1 MKKKGNILIID
12 DNEAML
18 VSLRMLLKNLCEDVQ
33 TSTNPNAI
41 PTLMRRKKPDVVL
54 LDMNFGRGI
63 NNGNEG
69 MFWLKE
75 IKRTEPDVAV
85 VLFTAY
91 ADIDLAVRGIKEG
104 AADFIVKPFENEVLI
119 EKIKKA
125 MPASTSS
132 SPLPSDEVTEA
143 GGTALH
149 DMVRKVAPTDANIL
163 ITGEN
168 GTGKEVLAREIHR
181 LSRRSGKQMVT
192 VDMGA
197 ITETLFESEL
207 FGYMRGAFTDA
218 KSDKP
223 GKMEL
228 AEGSTLFLDEI
239 GNLSYPLQAKLLT
252 ALQRRTITRIGGTKE
267 IPINIRLISATNRNL
282 QEMVREGTFRED
294 LLYRMN
300 TICLHLPPLRERKE
314 EIIPLAEQFIKR
326 YSDFYNKTP
335 IKLDDKV
342 RQQLLDYPWPGNIRE
357 LEHTIERA
365 VILEESP
372 APPQSTAPLPPG
384 VGYCDAVGFTPH
396 RGAGGLTHEYAPH
409 RRQFLARKASHNS
422 RLAEESFNSGVARRY
437 GTRMRGS
444 RPAATLARTALDGG
458 YATALSYE
466 RTGMEEQ
473 FVGIGD
479 ILHI

>member
-18 VSLRMLLKNLCEDVQ
+18 VSLRMLLKNVFEDVQ

-41 PTLMRRKKPDVVL
+41 PTLMRRKRPEVVL

-69 MFWLKE
+69 LFWLKE
-75 IKRTEPDVAV
+75 IKHTEPDVAV

-104 AADFIVKPFENEVLI
+104 ASDFIVKPFENEVLI
-119 EKIKKA
+119 EKLRA
-125 MPASTSS
+125 L
-132 SPLPSDEVTEA
+132 LPSA
-143 GGTALH
+143 GRLSHHDNDTQPLIPPGGGDALQEL
-149 DMVRKVAPTDANIL
+149 VRKVAPTDANIL

-181 LSRRSGKQMVT
+181 LSKRNAKQMVT

-207 FGYMRGAFTDA
+207 FGYVRGAFTDA

-252 ALQRRTITRIGGTKE
+252 ALQRRTITRLGGTKE

-282 QEMVREGTFRED
+282 QDMVREGTFRED

-300 TICLHLPPLRERKE
+300 TICLHLPPLRERKD
-314 EIIPLAEQFIKR
+314 EIIPLAQQFIKKF
-326 YSDFYNKTP
+326 SDFYNKTP
-335 IKLDDKV
+335 IEIDEKT
-342 RQQLLDYPWPGNIRE
+342 RQQLLDYNWPGNIRE
-357 LEHTIERA
+357 LEHTMERA
-365 VILEESP
+365 VIIGEIGIPHFSLPSSHS
-372 APPQSTAPLPPG
+372 STPSAS
-384 VGYCDAVGFTPH
+384 
-396 RGAGGLTHEYAPH
+396 
-409 RRQFLARKASHNS
+409 LASMERD
-422 RLAEESFNSGVARRY
+422 LI
-437 GTRMRGS
+437 
-444 RPAATLARTALDGG
+444 ARTIHECEGN
-458 YATALSYE
+458 LSQVAQRLEITRQTLYNKIKKY
-466 RTGMEEQ
+466 G
-473 FVGIGD
+473 
-479 ILHI
+479 L

>member
-1 MKKKGNILIID
+1 MNKKGNILIID

-18 VSLRMLLKNLCEDVQ
+18 VSLRMLLKNVCEDVQ

-41 PTLMRRKKPDVVL
+41 PTLMRRKRPDVVL

-75 IKRTEPDVAV
+75 IKRLEPDVAV

-91 ADIDLAVRGIKEG
+91 ADIDLAVRGMKEG

-119 EKIKKA
+119 EKLS
-125 MPASTSS
+125 PFLTS
-132 SPLPSDEVTEA
+132 PR
-143 GGTALH
+143 GGTENASASDANQALPLGGDGGGLGALM

-181 LSRRSGKQMVT
+181 LSKRHAKQMIT

-207 FGYMRGAFTDA
+207 FGYVRGAFTDA

-252 ALQRRTITRIGGTKE
+252 ALQRRTITRLGGTKE
-267 IPINIRLISATNRNL
+267 IPINIRLISATNCNL

-300 TICLHLPPLRERKE
+300 TICLHLPPLRERKD
-314 EIIPLAEQFIKR
+314 EIIPLAQQFIKK

-335 IKLDDKV
+335 IEIDEKT
-342 RQQLLDYPWPGNIRE
+342 RQQLLDYNWPGNIRE
-357 LEHTIERA
+357 LEHTMERA
-365 VILEESP
+365 VIIGEISIP
-372 APPQSTAPLPPG
+372 HSPLPTSHSS
-384 VGYCDAVGFTPH
+384 TPS
-396 RGAGGLTHEYAPH
+396 AS
-409 RRQFLARKASHNS
+409 LASMERD
-422 RLAEESFNSGVARRY
+422 LI
-437 GTRMRGS
+437 
-444 RPAATLARTALDGG
+444 ARTIRECDGNLTLVAQRLDIARQTLYNKIKKYG
-458 YATALSYE
+458 L
-466 RTGMEEQ
+466 
-473 FVGIGD
+473 
-479 ILHI
+479 

>member
-1 MKKKGNILIID
+1 MKTKGNILIID

-18 VSLRMLLKNLCEDVQ
+18 VSLRMLLKNVFEDVQ

-41 PTLMRRKKPDVVL
+41 PTLMRRKRPEVVL

-69 MFWLKE
+69 LFWLKE
-75 IKRTEPDVAV
+75 IKHTEPDVAV

-119 EKIKKA
+119 EKLRVL
-125 MPASTSS
+125 
-132 SPLPSDEVTEA
+132 LPSDGRLSHHDNDTQPLLPQ
-143 GGTALH
+143 GGGDALQEL
-149 DMVRKVAPTDANIL
+149 VRKVAPTDANIL

-181 LSRRSGKQMVT
+181 LSKRNAKQMVT

-228 AEGSTLFLDEI
+228 GEGSTLFLDEI

-252 ALQRRTITRIGGTKE
+252 ALQRRTITRLGGTKE

-282 QEMVREGTFRED
+282 QDMVREGTFRED

-300 TICLHLPPLRERKE
+300 TICLHLPPLRERKD
-314 EIIPLAEQFIKR
+314 EIIPLAQQFIKKF
-326 YSDFYNKTP
+326 SDFYNKTP
-335 IKLDDKV
+335 IEIDEKT
-342 RQQLLDYPWPGNIRE
+342 RQQLLDYNWPGNIRE
-357 LEHTIERA
+357 LEHTMERA
-365 VILEESP
+365 VIIGEIGIPHSSLPSSHS
-372 APPQSTAPLPPG
+372 STPSAS
-384 VGYCDAVGFTPH
+384 
-396 RGAGGLTHEYAPH
+396 
-409 RRQFLARKASHNS
+409 LASMERD
-422 RLAEESFNSGVARRY
+422 LI
-437 GTRMRGS
+437 
-444 RPAATLARTALDGG
+444 ARTIHECEGN
-458 YATALSYE
+458 LSQVAQRLEITRQTLYNKIKKY
-466 RTGMEEQ
+466 G
-473 FVGIGD
+473 
-479 ILHI
+479 L

>member
-18 VSLRMLLKNLCEDVQ
+18 VSLRMLLKNVCEDVQ

-75 IKRTEPDVAV
+75 IKRMEPDVAV

-119 EKIKKA
+119 EKL
-125 MPASTSS
+125 
-132 SPLPSDEVTEA
+132 SPLLTSPR
-143 GGTALH
+143 GGTENASALDGNQALPH
-149 DMVRKVAPTDANIL
+149 GGDGGGLGLIMDMVQKVAPTDANIL

-218 KSDKP
+218 KTDKP

-335 IKLDDKV
+335 LELDDKT
-342 RQQLLDYPWPGNIRE
+342 RQQLLDYNWPGNIRE
-357 LEHTIERA
+357 LEHTMERA
-365 VILEESP
+365 VILESP
-372 APPQSTAPLPPG
+372 NCLSPLLTSPRGGTENASALDGNQALPPG
-384 VGYCDAVGFTPH
+384 GVG
-396 RGAGGLTHEYAPH
+396 GGLSGLS
-409 RRQFLARKASHNS
+409 LASMERE
-422 RLAEESFNSGVARRY
+422 LI
-437 GTRMRGS
+437 
-444 RPAATLARTALDGG
+444 ARTIHDCEGNLSLVAQRLDIARQTLYNKIKKYG
-458 YATALSYE
+458 L
-466 RTGMEEQ
+466 
-473 FVGIGD
+473 
-479 ILHI
+479 

>member
-18 VSLRMLLKNLCEDVQ
+18 VSLRMLLKNVCEDVQ

-41 PTLMRRKKPDVVL
+41 PTLMRRKRPDVVL

-75 IKRTEPDVAV
+75 IKRLEPDVAV

-91 ADIDLAVRGIKEG
+91 ADIDLAVRGMKEG

-119 EKIKKA
+119 EKLS
-125 MPASTSS
+125 PFLTS
-132 SPLPSDEVTEA
+132 PR
-143 GGTALH
+143 GGTENASASDANQALPLGGDGGGLGALM

-181 LSRRSGKQMVT
+181 LSKRHAKQMVT

-207 FGYMRGAFTDA
+207 FGYVRGAFTDA

-252 ALQRRTITRIGGTKE
+252 ALQRRTITRLGGTKE
-267 IPINIRLISATNRNL
+267 IPINIRLISATNCNL

-300 TICLHLPPLRERKE
+300 TICLHLPPLRERKD
-314 EIIPLAEQFIKR
+314 EIIPLAQQFIKKF
-326 YSDFYNKTP
+326 SDFYNKTP
-335 IKLDDKV
+335 IEIDEKT
-342 RQQLLDYPWPGNIRE
+342 RQQLLDYNWPGNIRE
-357 LEHTIERA
+357 LEHTMERA
-365 VILEESP
+365 VIIGEISIP
-372 APPQSTAPLPPG
+372 HSPLPTSHSS
-384 VGYCDAVGFTPH
+384 TPS
-396 RGAGGLTHEYAPH
+396 AS
-409 RRQFLARKASHNS
+409 LASMERE
-422 RLAEESFNSGVARRY
+422 LI
-437 GTRMRGS
+437 
-444 RPAATLARTALDGG
+444 ARTIRECDGNLTLVAQRLDIARQTLYNKIQKYG
-458 YATALSYE
+458 L
-466 RTGMEEQ
+466 
-473 FVGIGD
+473 
-479 ILHI
+479 

>member
-1 MKKKGNILIID
+1 MKKRGNILVID

-18 VSLRMLLKNLCEDVQ
+18 VSLRMLLKNVFEDVQ

-41 PTLMRRKKPDVVL
+41 PTLMRRKRPEVVL

-69 MFWLKE
+69 LFWLKE
-75 IKRTEPDVAV
+75 IKHTEPDVAV

-119 EKIKKA
+119 EKLRVL
-125 MPASTSS
+125 
-132 SPLPSDEVTEA
+132 LPSDGRLGHHDNDTQPLIPP
-143 GGTALH
+143 GGGDALQEL
-149 DMVRKVAPTDANIL
+149 VRKVAPTDANIL

-181 LSRRSGKQMVT
+181 LSKRHAKQMVT

-207 FGYMRGAFTDA
+207 FGYVRGAFTDA

-252 ALQRRTITRIGGTKE
+252 ALQRRTITRLGGTKE

-282 QEMVREGTFRED
+282 QDMVREGTFRED

-300 TICLHLPPLRERKE
+300 TICLHLPPLRERKD
-314 EIIPLAEQFIKR
+314 EIIPLAQQFIKKF
-326 YSDFYNKTP
+326 SDFYNKTP
-335 IKLDDKV
+335 IAIDDKT
-342 RQQLLDYPWPGNIRE
+342 RQQLLEYPWPGNIRE
-357 LEHTIERA
+357 LEHTMERA
-365 VILEESP
+365 VIIGEIGIPHSSLPSSHS
-372 APPQSTAPLPPG
+372 STPSAS
-384 VGYCDAVGFTPH
+384 
-396 RGAGGLTHEYAPH
+396 
-409 RRQFLARKASHNS
+409 LASMERD
-422 RLAEESFNSGVARRY
+422 FI
-437 GTRMRGS
+437 
-444 RPAATLARTALDGG
+444 ARTIHECEGN
-458 YATALSYE
+458 LSQVAQRLEITRQTLYNKIKKY
-466 RTGMEEQ
+466 G
-473 FVGIGD
+473 
-479 ILHI
+479 L

>member
-18 VSLRMLLKNLCEDVQ
+18 VSLRMLLKNVCEDVQ

-41 PTLMRRKKPDVVL
+41 PTLMRRKRPDVVL

-69 MFWLKE
+69 VFWLKE
-75 IKRTEPDVAV
+75 IKRLEPDVAV

-91 ADIDLAVRGIKEG
+91 ADIDLAVRGMKEG

-119 EKIKKA
+119 EKLS
-125 MPASTSS
+125 PFLTS
-132 SPLPSDEVTEA
+132 PR
-143 GGTALH
+143 GGTENASASDANQALPLGGDGGGLGALM

-181 LSRRSGKQMVT
+181 LSKRHAKQMVT

-207 FGYMRGAFTDA
+207 FGYVRGAFTDA

-252 ALQRRTITRIGGTKE
+252 ALQRRTITRLGGTKE
-267 IPINIRLISATNRNL
+267 IPINIRLISATNCNL

-300 TICLHLPPLRERKE
+300 TICLHLPPLRERKD
-314 EIIPLAEQFIKR
+314 EIIPLAQQFIKKF
-326 YSDFYNKTP
+326 SDFYNKTP
-335 IKLDDKV
+335 IEIDEKT
-342 RQQLLDYPWPGNIRE
+342 RQQLLEYSWPGNIRE
-357 LEHTIERA
+357 LEHTMERA
-365 VILEESP
+365 VIIGEISIPHYSLPTSHS
-372 APPQSTAPLPPG
+372 STPSAS
-384 VGYCDAVGFTPH
+384 
-396 RGAGGLTHEYAPH
+396 
-409 RRQFLARKASHNS
+409 LASMERD
-422 RLAEESFNSGVARRY
+422 LI
-437 GTRMRGS
+437 
-444 RPAATLARTALDGG
+444 ARTIRECDGNLTLVAQRLDIARQTLYNKIKKYG
-458 YATALSYE
+458 L
-466 RTGMEEQ
+466 
-473 FVGIGD
+473 
-479 ILHI
+479 

>member
-1 MKKKGNILIID
+1 MNKKGNILIID

-18 VSLRMLLKNLCEDVQ
+18 VSLRMLLKNVCEDVQ

-41 PTLMRRKKPDVVL
+41 PTLMRRKRPDVVL

-75 IKRTEPDVAV
+75 IKRLEPDVAV

-91 ADIDLAVRGIKEG
+91 ADIDLAVRGMKEG

-119 EKIKKA
+119 EKLS
-125 MPASTSS
+125 PFLTS
-132 SPLPSDEVTEA
+132 PR
-143 GGTALH
+143 GGTENASASDANQALPLGGDGGGLGALM

-181 LSRRSGKQMVT
+181 LSKRHAKQMVT

-207 FGYMRGAFTDA
+207 FGYVRGAFTDA

-252 ALQRRTITRIGGTKE
+252 ALQRRTITRLGGTKE
-267 IPINIRLISATNRNL
+267 IPINIRLISATNCNL

-300 TICLHLPPLRERKE
+300 TICLHLPPLRERKD
-314 EIIPLAEQFIKR
+314 EIIPLAQQFIKKF
-326 YSDFYNKTP
+326 SDFYNKTP
-335 IKLDDKV
+335 IEIDEKT
-342 RQQLLDYPWPGNIRE
+342 RQQLLDYNWPGNIRE
-357 LEHTIERA
+357 LEHTMERA
-365 VILEESP
+365 VIIGEISIP
-372 APPQSTAPLPPG
+372 HSPLPTSHSS
-384 VGYCDAVGFTPH
+384 TPS
-396 RGAGGLTHEYAPH
+396 AS
-409 RRQFLARKASHNS
+409 LASMERD
-422 RLAEESFNSGVARRY
+422 LI
-437 GTRMRGS
+437 
-444 RPAATLARTALDGG
+444 ARTIRECDGNLTLVAQRLDIARQTLYNKIKKYG
-458 YATALSYE
+458 L
-466 RTGMEEQ
+466 
-473 FVGIGD
+473 
-479 ILHI
+479 

>member
-18 VSLRMLLKNLCEDVQ
+18 VSLRMLLKNVFEDVQ

-41 PTLMRRKKPDVVL
+41 PTLMRRKRPEVVL

-69 MFWLKE
+69 LFWLKE
-75 IKRTEPDVAV
+75 IKHTEPDVAV

-119 EKIKKA
+119 EKLRVL
-125 MPASTSS
+125 
-132 SPLPSDEVTEA
+132 LPSDGRLSHHDNDTQPLLPT
-143 GGTALH
+143 GGGDALQEL
-149 DMVRKVAPTDANIL
+149 VRKVAPTDANIL

-181 LSRRSGKQMVT
+181 LSKRNAKQMVT

-207 FGYMRGAFTDA
+207 FGYVRGAFTDA

-252 ALQRRTITRIGGTKE
+252 ALQRRTITRLGGTKE

-282 QEMVREGTFRED
+282 QEMVKEGTFRED

-300 TICLHLPPLRERKE
+300 TICLHLSPLRERKD
-314 EIIPLAEQFIKR
+314 EIIPLAQQFIKKF
-326 YSDFYNKTP
+326 SDFYNKTP
-335 IKLDDKV
+335 IEIDEKT
-342 RQQLLDYPWPGNIRE
+342 RQQLLEYPWPGNIRE
-357 LEHTIERA
+357 LEHTMERA
-365 VILEESP
+365 VIIGEISIP
-372 APPQSTAPLPPG
+372 HSSLPTSNS
-384 VGYCDAVGFTPH
+384 YTPSS
-396 RGAGGLTHEYAPH
+396 AS
-409 RRQFLARKASHNS
+409 LASMERD
-422 RLAEESFNSGVARRY
+422 LI
-437 GTRMRGS
+437 
-444 RPAATLARTALDGG
+444 ARTIHECDGNLSLVAQRLDIARQTLYNKIKKYG
-458 YATALSYE
+458 L
-466 RTGMEEQ
+466 
-473 FVGIGD
+473 
-479 ILHI
+479 

>member
-18 VSLRMLLKNLCEDVQ
+18 VSLRMLLKNVFEDVQ

-41 PTLMRRKKPDVVL
+41 PTLMRRKRPEVVL

-69 MFWLKE
+69 LFWLKE
-75 IKRTEPDVAV
+75 IKHTEPDVAV

-119 EKIKKA
+119 EKLRVL
-125 MPASTSS
+125 
-132 SPLPSDEVTEA
+132 LPSDGRLSHHDNDTQPLLPT
-143 GGTALH
+143 GGGDALQEL
-149 DMVRKVAPTDANIL
+149 VRKVAPTDANIL

-181 LSRRSGKQMVT
+181 LSKRNAKQMVT

-207 FGYMRGAFTDA
+207 FGYVRGAFTDA

-252 ALQRRTITRIGGTKE
+252 ALQRRTITRLGGTKE

-282 QEMVREGTFRED
+282 QDMVREGTFRED

-300 TICLHLPPLRERKE
+300 TICLHLPPLRERKD
-314 EIIPLAEQFIKR
+314 EIKPLAQQFIKKF
-326 YSDFYNKTP
+326 SDFYNKTP
-335 IKLDDKV
+335 IEIDEKT
-342 RQQLLDYPWPGNIRE
+342 RQQLLDYNWPGNIRE
-357 LEHTIERA
+357 LEHTMERA
-365 VILEESP
+365 MIIGEISIPHSSLPSSHS
-372 APPQSTAPLPPG
+372 STPSAS
-384 VGYCDAVGFTPH
+384 
-396 RGAGGLTHEYAPH
+396 
-409 RRQFLARKASHNS
+409 LASMERD
-422 RLAEESFNSGVARRY
+422 LI
-437 GTRMRGS
+437 
-444 RPAATLARTALDGG
+444 ARTIHECEGN
-458 YATALSYE
+458 LSQVAQRLEITRQTLYNKIE
-466 RTGMEEQ
+466 KCG
-473 FVGIGD
+473 
-479 ILHI
+479 L

>member
-18 VSLRMLLKNLCEDVQ
+18 VSLRMLLKNVCEDVQ

-41 PTLMRRKKPDVVL
+41 PTLMRRKRPDIVL

-119 EKIKKA
+119 EKLRVL
-125 MPASTSS
+125 
-132 SPLPSDEVTEA
+132 LPSA
-143 GGTALH
+143 GRLSHH
-149 DMVRKVAPTDANIL
+149 DNDTQPLLPPGGGSAFQELVHKVAPTDANIL

-181 LSRRSGKQMVT
+181 LSKRNAKQMVT

-207 FGYMRGAFTDA
+207 FGYVRGAFTDA

-252 ALQRRTITRIGGTKE
+252 ALQRRTITRLGGTKE

-282 QEMVREGTFRED
+282 QDMVREGTFRED

-300 TICLHLPPLRERKE
+300 TICLHLPPLRERKD
-314 EIIPLAEQFIKR
+314 EIKPLAQQFIKKF
-326 YSDFYNKTP
+326 SDFYNKTP
-335 IKLDDKV
+335 IEIDDKT
-342 RQQLLDYPWPGNIRE
+342 RQQLLEYPWPGNIRE
-357 LEHTIERA
+357 LEHTMERA
-365 VILEESP
+365 VIIGEISIP
-372 APPQSTAPLPPG
+372 HSSLPTSNS
-384 VGYCDAVGFTPH
+384 YTPS
-396 RGAGGLTHEYAPH
+396 AS
-409 RRQFLARKASHNS
+409 LASMERD
-422 RLAEESFNSGVARRY
+422 LI
-437 GTRMRGS
+437 
-444 RPAATLARTALDGG
+444 ARTIHECDGNLSLVAQRLDIARQTLYNKIKKYG
-458 YATALSYE
+458 L
-466 RTGMEEQ
+466 
-473 FVGIGD
+473 
-479 ILHI
+479 

>member
-18 VSLRMLLKNLCEDVQ
+18 VSLRMLLKNVCEDVQ

-41 PTLMRRKKPDVVL
+41 PTLMRRKRPDVVL

-75 IKRTEPDVAV
+75 IKRLEPDVEV

-91 ADIDLAVRGIKEG
+91 ADIDLAVRGMKEG

-119 EKIKKA
+119 EKLS
-125 MPASTSS
+125 PFLTS
-132 SPLPSDEVTEA
+132 PR
-143 GGTALH
+143 GGTENASASDANQALPLGGDGGGLGALM

-181 LSRRSGKQMVT
+181 LSKRHAKQMVT

-207 FGYMRGAFTDA
+207 FGYVRGAFTDA

-252 ALQRRTITRIGGTKE
+252 ALQRRTITRLGGTKE
-267 IPINIRLISATNRNL
+267 IPINIRLISATNCNL

-300 TICLHLPPLRERKE
+300 TICLHLPPLRERKD
-314 EIIPLAEQFIKR
+314 EIIPLAQQFIKKF
-326 YSDFYNKTP
+326 SDFYNKTP
-335 IKLDDKV
+335 IEIDEKT
-342 RQQLLDYPWPGNIRE
+342 RQQLLDYNWPGNIRE
-357 LEHTIERA
+357 LEHTMERA
-365 VILEESP
+365 VIIGEISIPHHSLPTS
-372 APPQSTAPLPPG
+372 QSS
-384 VGYCDAVGFTPH
+384 TPS
-396 RGAGGLTHEYAPH
+396 AS
-409 RRQFLARKASHNS
+409 LASMERD
-422 RLAEESFNSGVARRY
+422 LI
-437 GTRMRGS
+437 
-444 RPAATLARTALDGG
+444 ARTIRECDGNLTLVAQRLDIARQTLYNKIKKYG
-458 YATALSYE
+458 L
-466 RTGMEEQ
+466 
-473 FVGIGD
+473 
-479 ILHI
+479 

>member
-18 VSLRMLLKNLCEDVQ
+18 VSLRMLLKNVCEDVQ

-41 PTLMRRKKPDVVL
+41 PTLMRRKRPDVVL

-75 IKRTEPDVAV
+75 IKRLEPDVAV

-91 ADIDLAVRGIKEG
+91 ADIDLAVRGMKEG

-119 EKIKKA
+119 EKLS
-125 MPASTSS
+125 PFLTS
-132 SPLPSDEVTEA
+132 PR
-143 GGTALH
+143 GGTENASASDANQALPLGGDGGGLGALL

-181 LSRRSGKQMVT
+181 LSKRHAKQMVT

-207 FGYMRGAFTDA
+207 FGYVRGAFTDA

-252 ALQRRTITRIGGTKE
+252 ALQRRTITRLGGTKE
-267 IPINIRLISATNRNL
+267 IPINIRLISATNCNL

-300 TICLHLPPLRERKE
+300 TICLHLPPLRERKD
-314 EIIPLAEQFIKR
+314 EIIPLAQQFIKKF
-326 YSDFYNKTP
+326 SDFYNKTP
-335 IKLDDKV
+335 IEIDEKT
-342 RQQLLDYPWPGNIRE
+342 RQQLLDYNWPGNIRE
-357 LEHTIERA
+357 LEHTMERA
-365 VILEESP
+365 VIIGEISVP
-372 APPQSTAPLPPG
+372 HSPLPT
-384 VGYCDAVGFTPH
+384 FHSSTPS
-396 RGAGGLTHEYAPH
+396 AS
-409 RRQFLARKASHNS
+409 LASMERD
-422 RLAEESFNSGVARRY
+422 LI
-437 GTRMRGS
+437 
-444 RPAATLARTALDGG
+444 ARTIRECDGNLTLVAQRLDIARQTLYNKIKKYG
-458 YATALSYE
+458 L
-466 RTGMEEQ
+466 
-473 FVGIGD
+473 
-479 ILHI
+479 

>member
-18 VSLRMLLKNLCEDVQ
+18 VSLRMLLKNVFEDVQ

-41 PTLMRRKKPDVVL
+41 PTLMRRKRPDVVL

-69 MFWLKE
+69 LFWLKE
-75 IKRTEPDVAV
+75 IKHTEPDVAV

-119 EKIKKA
+119 EKLRVL
-125 MPASTSS
+125 
-132 SPLPSDEVTEA
+132 LPSDGRLSHHDNDTQPLLPT
-143 GGTALH
+143 GGGDALQEL
-149 DMVRKVAPTDANIL
+149 VRKVAPTDANIL

-181 LSRRSGKQMVT
+181 LSKRNAKQMVT

-207 FGYMRGAFTDA
+207 FGYVRGAFTDA

-252 ALQRRTITRIGGTKE
+252 ALQRRTITRLGGTKE

-282 QEMVREGTFRED
+282 QDMVREGTFRED

-300 TICLHLPPLRERKE
+300 TICLHLPPLRERKD
-314 EIIPLAEQFIKR
+314 EIIPLAQQFIKKF
-326 YSDFYNKTP
+326 SDFYNKTP
-335 IKLDDKV
+335 IAIDDKT
-342 RQQLLDYPWPGNIRE
+342 RQQLLEYPWPGNIRE
-357 LEHTIERA
+357 LEHTMERA
-365 VILEESP
+365 VIIGEIGIPHSSLPSSHS
-372 APPQSTAPLPPG
+372 STPSAS
-384 VGYCDAVGFTPH
+384 
-396 RGAGGLTHEYAPH
+396 
-409 RRQFLARKASHNS
+409 LASMERD
-422 RLAEESFNSGVARRY
+422 LI
-437 GTRMRGS
+437 
-444 RPAATLARTALDGG
+444 ARTIHECDGNLSLVAQRLDIARQTLYNKIKKYG
-458 YATALSYE
+458 L
-466 RTGMEEQ
+466 
-473 FVGIGD
+473 
-479 ILHI
+479 

>member
-1 MKKKGNILIID
+1 MKKRGNILIID

-18 VSLRMLLKNLCEDVQ
+18 VSLRLLLDNVFEDVQ

-41 PTLMRRKKPDVVL
+41 PTLMRRKRPDVVL

-69 MFWLKE
+69 LLWLRE
-75 IKRTEPDVAV
+75 IKRMEPDVAV

-91 ADIDLAVRGIKEG
+91 ADIDLAVRGIKDG

-119 EKIKKA
+119 EKLRA
-125 MPASTSS
+125 QLPAKGGKDRTDGQTSS
-132 SPLPSDEVTEA
+132 LSSTVNGEIVSRCDAMATVME
-143 GGTALH
+143 
-149 DMVRKVAPTDANIL
+149 MVEKVAPTDANIL

-181 LSRRSGKQMVT
+181 LSRRRAKQMVT

-207 FGYMRGAFTDA
+207 FGYVRGAFTDA

-228 AEGSTLFLDEI
+228 AEGSTLFMDEI

-252 ALQRRTITRIGGTKE
+252 ALQRRTVTRIGGTKE
-267 IPINIRLISATNRNL
+267 IPIDIRLISATNRDL
-282 QEMVREGTFRED
+282 QQMVKEGSFRED

-314 EIIPLAEQFIKR
+314 DIIPLAEQFMKKF
-326 YSDFYNKTP
+326 SDFYNKTP
-335 IKLDDKV
+335 IEIDEKT
-342 RQQLLDYPWPGNIRE
+342 RRQLLEYPWPGNIRE
-357 LEHTIERA
+357 LEHTMERT
-365 VILEESP
+365 VIIGE
-372 APPQSTAPLPPG
+372 APLSSG
-384 VGYCDAVGFTPH
+384 
-396 RGAGGLTHEYAPH
+396 GGLSH
-409 RRQFLARKASHNS
+409 ASYG
-422 RLAEESFNSGVARRY
+422 EQPIPPTGVQ
-437 GTRMRGS
+437 RG
-444 RPAATLARTALDGG
+444 TLASMERDLIARTIHECDGNLSLVAQRLDIARQTLYNKIKKYG
-458 YATALSYE
+458 L
-466 RTGMEEQ
+466 
-473 FVGIGD
+473 
-479 ILHI
+479 

>member
-18 VSLRMLLKNLCEDVQ
+18 VSLRMLLKNVCEDVQ

-41 PTLMRRKKPDVVL
+41 PTLMRRKRPDVVL

-75 IKRTEPDVAV
+75 IKRLEPDVAV

-91 ADIDLAVRGIKEG
+91 ADIDLAVRGMKEG
-104 AADFIVKPFENEVLI
+104 AADFIVKPFENEVLL
-119 EKIKKA
+119 EKL
-125 MPASTSS
+125 
-132 SPLPSDEVTEA
+132 SPLLTSLR
-143 GGTALH
+143 GGTENASASDTNQALPLGGDGGGLGALM

-181 LSRRSGKQMVT
+181 LSKRHAKQMVT

-207 FGYMRGAFTDA
+207 FGYVRGAFTDA

-252 ALQRRTITRIGGTKE
+252 ALQRRTITRLGGTKE
-267 IPINIRLISATNRNL
+267 IPINIRLISATNCNL

-300 TICLHLPPLRERKE
+300 TICLHLPPLRERKD
-314 EIIPLAEQFIKR
+314 EIIPLAQQFIKKF
-326 YSDFYNKTP
+326 SDFYNKTP
-335 IKLDDKV
+335 IEIDEKT
-342 RQQLLDYPWPGNIRE
+342 RQQLLDYNWPGNIRE
-357 LEHTIERA
+357 LEHTMERA
-365 VILEESP
+365 VIIGEISVP
-372 APPQSTAPLPPG
+372 HSPLPT
-384 VGYCDAVGFTPH
+384 FHSSTPS
-396 RGAGGLTHEYAPH
+396 AS
-409 RRQFLARKASHNS
+409 LASMERD
-422 RLAEESFNSGVARRY
+422 LI
-437 GTRMRGS
+437 
-444 RPAATLARTALDGG
+444 ARTIRECDGNLTLVAQRLDIARQTLYNKIKKYG
-458 YATALSYE
+458 L
-466 RTGMEEQ
+466 
-473 FVGIGD
+473 
-479 ILHI
+479 

>member
-18 VSLRMLLKNLCEDVQ
+18 VSLRMLLKNVCEDVQ

-41 PTLMRRKKPDVVL
+41 PTLMRRKRPDVVL

-75 IKRTEPDVAV
+75 IKRLEPDVAV

-91 ADIDLAVRGIKEG
+91 ADIDLAVRGMKEG

-119 EKIKKA
+119 EKLS
-125 MPASTSS
+125 PFLTS
-132 SPLPSDEVTEA
+132 PR
-143 GGTALH
+143 GGTENASASDANQALPLGGDGGGLGALM

-181 LSRRSGKQMVT
+181 LSKRHAKQMVT

-207 FGYMRGAFTDA
+207 FGYVRGAFTDA

-252 ALQRRTITRIGGTKE
+252 ALQRRTITRLGGTKE
-267 IPINIRLISATNRNL
+267 IPINIRLISATNCNL

-300 TICLHLPPLRERKE
+300 TICLHLPPLRERKD
-314 EIIPLAEQFIKR
+314 EIIPLAQQFIKKF
-326 YSDFYNKTP
+326 SDFYNKIP
-335 IKLDDKV
+335 IEIDEKT
-342 RQQLLDYPWPGNIRE
+342 RQQLLDYNWPGNIRE
-357 LEHTIERA
+357 LEHTMERA
-365 VILEESP
+365 VIIGEISIP
-372 APPQSTAPLPPG
+372 HSPLPTSHSS
-384 VGYCDAVGFTPH
+384 TPS
-396 RGAGGLTHEYAPH
+396 AS
-409 RRQFLARKASHNS
+409 LASMERD
-422 RLAEESFNSGVARRY
+422 LI
-437 GTRMRGS
+437 
-444 RPAATLARTALDGG
+444 ARTIRECDGNLTLVAQRLDIARQTLYNKIKKYG
-458 YATALSYE
+458 L
-466 RTGMEEQ
+466 
-473 FVGIGD
+473 
-479 ILHI
+479 

>member
-18 VSLRMLLKNLCEDVQ
+18 VSLRMLLKNVFEDVQ

-41 PTLMRRKKPDVVL
+41 PTLMRRKRPEVVL

-69 MFWLKE
+69 LFWLKE
-75 IKRTEPDVAV
+75 IKHTEPDVAV

-119 EKIKKA
+119 EKLRVL
-125 MPASTSS
+125 
-132 SPLPSDEVTEA
+132 LPSDGRLSHHDNDTQPLIPP
-143 GGTALH
+143 GGGDALQEL
-149 DMVRKVAPTDANIL
+149 VRKVAPTDANIL

-181 LSRRSGKQMVT
+181 LSKRNAKQMVT

-207 FGYMRGAFTDA
+207 FGYVRGAFTDA

-252 ALQRRTITRIGGTKE
+252 ALQRRTITRLGGTKE

-282 QEMVREGTFRED
+282 QDMVREGTFRED

-300 TICLHLPPLRERKE
+300 TICLHLPPLRERKD
-314 EIIPLAEQFIKR
+314 EIIPLAQQFIKKF
-326 YSDFYNKTP
+326 SDFYNKTP
-335 IKLDDKV
+335 IEIEEKT
-342 RQQLLDYPWPGNIRE
+342 RQQLLDYNWPGNIRE
-357 LEHTIERA
+357 LEHTMERA
-365 VILEESP
+365 VIIGEINVPHS
-372 APPQSTAPLPPG
+372 PLPTSNS
-384 VGYCDAVGFTPH
+384 YTPSS
-396 RGAGGLTHEYAPH
+396 AS
-409 RRQFLARKASHNS
+409 LASMERD
-422 RLAEESFNSGVARRY
+422 LI
-437 GTRMRGS
+437 
-444 RPAATLARTALDGG
+444 ARTIRECDGNLTLVAQRLDIARQTLYNKIKKYG
-458 YATALSYE
+458 L
-466 RTGMEEQ
+466 
-473 FVGIGD
+473 
-479 ILHI
+479 

>member
-18 VSLRMLLKNLCEDVQ
+18 VSLRMLLKNVCEDVQ

-75 IKRTEPDVAV
+75 IKRMEPDVAV

-125 MPASTSS
+125 VPKPPTA
-132 SPLPSDEVTEA
+132 PLPP
-143 GGTALH
+143 GGGFCHADDGAQPLPPPGGGGAALH
-149 DMVRKVAPTDANIL
+149 DMVQKVAPTDANIL

-207 FGYMRGAFTDA
+207 FGYVRGAFTDA

-342 RQQLLDYPWPGNIRE
+342 RQQLLDYNWPGNIRE
-357 LEHTIERA
+357 LEHTMERA

-372 APPQSTAPLPPG
+372 APPQGTAPLPPG
-384 VGYCDAVGFTPH
+384 GGFCHADYDAQLAPPT
-396 RGAGGLTHEYAPH
+396 GGQGGRAMDCS
-409 RRQFLARKASHNS
+409 LASMERE
-422 RLAEESFNSGVARRY
+422 LI
-437 GTRMRGS
+437 
-444 RPAATLARTALDGG
+444 ARTIRECEGNLSLVAQRLDIARQTLYNKIKKYG
-458 YATALSYE
+458 L
-466 RTGMEEQ
+466 
-473 FVGIGD
+473 
-479 ILHI
+479 

>member
-18 VSLRMLLKNLCEDVQ
+18 VSLRMLLKNVCEDVQ

-41 PTLMRRKKPDVVL
+41 PTLMRRKRPDVVL

-75 IKRTEPDVAV
+75 IKRLEPDVAV

-91 ADIDLAVRGIKEG
+91 ADIDLAVRGMKEG

-119 EKIKKA
+119 EKL
-125 MPASTSS
+125 
-132 SPLPSDEVTEA
+132 SPLLTSPR
-143 GGTALH
+143 GGPENAYAPDANQALPLGG
-149 DMVRKVAPTDANIL
+149 DGGGLGPGGLASLMDLVRKVAPTDANIL

-181 LSRRSGKQMVT
+181 LSKRHAKQMIT

-207 FGYMRGAFTDA
+207 FGYVRGAFTDA

-252 ALQRRTITRIGGTKE
+252 ALQRRTITRLGGTKE

-300 TICLHLPPLRERKE
+300 TICLHLPPLRERKD
-314 EIIPLAEQFIKR
+314 EIIPLAQQFIKK

-335 IKLDDKV
+335 IEIDEKTRL
-342 RQQLLDYPWPGNIRE
+342 QLLEYPWPGNIRE
-357 LEHTIERA
+357 LEHTMERA
-365 VILEESP
+365 VILESSP
-372 APPQSTAPLPPG
+372 LNLSPISPLLTSPRGGTENAYAPNANQSLPLG
-384 VGYCDAVGFTPH
+384 GDG
-396 RGAGGLTHEYAPH
+396 GGL
-409 RRQFLARKASHNS
+409 
-422 RLAEESFNSGVARRY
+422 
-437 GTRMRGS
+437 RGDGGGQLGG
-444 RPAATLARTALDGG
+444 TLASMERDLIARTIRECDGNLTLVAQRLDIARQTLYNKIKKYG
-458 YATALSYE
+458 L
-466 RTGMEEQ
+466 
-473 FVGIGD
+473 
-479 ILHI
+479 

>member
-18 VSLRMLLKNLCEDVQ
+18 VSLRMLLKNVCEDVQ

-75 IKRTEPDVAV
+75 IKRLEPDVAV

-119 EKIKKA
+119 EKL
-125 MPASTSS
+125 
-132 SPLPSDEVTEA
+132 SPLLTSPR
-143 GGTALH
+143 GGTENVSAVEGNQALPH
-149 DMVRKVAPTDANIL
+149 GGDGGGLGLIMDMVQKVAPTDANIL

-207 FGYMRGAFTDA
+207 FGYVRGAFTDA

-372 APPQSTAPLPPG
+372 LLTSPRGGTENASALEGNQTLPPG
-384 VGYCDAVGFTPH
+384 GVG
-396 RGAGGLTHEYAPH
+396 GGLS
-409 RRQFLARKASHNS
+409 LASMERD
-422 RLAEESFNSGVARRY
+422 LI
-437 GTRMRGS
+437 
-444 RPAATLARTALDGG
+444 ARTMRECDGNLSLVAQRLDIARQTLYNKIKKYG
-458 YATALSYE
+458 L
-466 RTGMEEQ
+466 
-473 FVGIGD
+473 
-479 ILHI
+479 

>member
-18 VSLRMLLKNLCEDVQ
+18 VSLRMLLKNVCEDVQ

-41 PTLMRRKKPDVVL
+41 PALMRRKKPDVVL

-75 IKRTEPDVAV
+75 IKRMEPDVAV

-326 YSDFYNKTP
+326 YSDFYNKP
-335 IKLDDKV
+335 PLNLDDKD
-342 RQQLLDYPWPGNIRE
+342 RQQLLDYNWPGNIRE
-357 LEHTIERA
+357 LEHAMERA
-365 VILEESP
+365 VIIGEISISHSSIST
-372 APPQSTAPLPPG
+372 PQSSAPS
-384 VGYCDAVGFTPH
+384 TS
-396 RGAGGLTHEYAPH
+396 
-409 RRQFLARKASHNS
+409 LASMERD
-422 RLAEESFNSGVARRY
+422 LI
-437 GTRMRGS
+437 
-444 RPAATLARTALDGG
+444 ARTIRECDGNLSLVAQRLDIARQTLYNKIKKYG
-458 YATALSYE
+458 L
-466 RTGMEEQ
+466 
-473 FVGIGD
+473 
-479 ILHI
+479 

>member
-18 VSLRMLLKNLCEDVQ
+18 VSLRMLLKNVCEDVQ

-41 PTLMRRKKPDVVL
+41 PTLMRRKRPDVVL

-75 IKRTEPDVAV
+75 IKRLEPDVAV

-91 ADIDLAVRGIKEG
+91 ADIDLAVRGMKEG

-119 EKIKKA
+119 EKLS
-125 MPASTSS
+125 PFLTS
-132 SPLPSDEVTEA
+132 PR
-143 GGTALH
+143 GGTENASASDANQALPLGGDGGGLGALM
-149 DMVRKVAPTDANIL
+149 DMVSKVAPTDANIL

-181 LSRRSGKQMVT
+181 LSKRHAKQMVT

-207 FGYMRGAFTDA
+207 FGYVRGAFTDA

-252 ALQRRTITRIGGTKE
+252 ALQRRTITRLGGTKE
-267 IPINIRLISATNRNL
+267 IPINIRLISATNCNL

-300 TICLHLPPLRERKE
+300 TICLHLPPLRERKD
-314 EIIPLAEQFIKR
+314 EIIPLAQQFIKKF
-326 YSDFYNKTP
+326 SDFYNKTP
-335 IKLDDKV
+335 IEIDEKT
-342 RQQLLDYPWPGNIRE
+342 RQQLLDYNWPGNIRE
-357 LEHTIERA
+357 LEHTMERA
-365 VILEESP
+365 VIIGEISIP
-372 APPQSTAPLPPG
+372 HSPLPTSHSS
-384 VGYCDAVGFTPH
+384 TPS
-396 RGAGGLTHEYAPH
+396 AS
-409 RRQFLARKASHNS
+409 LASMERD
-422 RLAEESFNSGVARRY
+422 LI
-437 GTRMRGS
+437 
-444 RPAATLARTALDGG
+444 ARTIRECDGNLTLVAQRLDIARQTLYNKIKKYG
-458 YATALSYE
+458 L
-466 RTGMEEQ
+466 
-473 FVGIGD
+473 
-479 ILHI
+479 

>member
-1 MKKKGNILIID
+1 MKKRGNILVID

-18 VSLRMLLKNLCEDVQ
+18 VSLRLLLDNVFEDVQ

-41 PTLMRRKKPDVVL
+41 PTLMRRKRPDVVL

-69 MFWLKE
+69 LLWLRE
-75 IKRTEPDVAV
+75 IKRMEPDVAV

-91 ADIDLAVRGIKEG
+91 ADIDLAVRGIKDG

-119 EKIKKA
+119 EKLRA
-125 MPASTSS
+125 QLPAKGGKDRTDGQTSS
-132 SPLPSDEVTEA
+132 LSSTVN
-143 GGTALH
+143 GGIVSHCDAMATVME
-149 DMVRKVAPTDANIL
+149 MVEKVAPTDANIL

-181 LSRRSGKQMVT
+181 LSRRRAKQMVT

-207 FGYMRGAFTDA
+207 FGYVRGAFTDA

-228 AEGSTLFLDEI
+228 AEGSTLFMDEI

-252 ALQRRTITRIGGTKE
+252 ALQRRTVTRIGGTKE
-267 IPINIRLISATNRNL
+267 IPIDIRLISATNRDL
-282 QEMVREGTFRED
+282 QQMVKEGSFRED

-314 EIIPLAEQFIKR
+314 DIIPLAEQFMKKF
-326 YSDFYNKTP
+326 SDFYNKTP
-335 IKLDDKV
+335 IEIDEKT
-342 RQQLLDYPWPGNIRE
+342 RRQLLEYPWPGNIRE
-357 LEHTIERA
+357 LEHTMERA
-365 VILEESP
+365 VIIGE
-372 APPQSTAPLPPG
+372 APLSSG
-384 VGYCDAVGFTPH
+384 
-396 RGAGGLTHEYAPH
+396 GGLSH
-409 RRQFLARKASHNS
+409 ASYG
-422 RLAEESFNSGVARRY
+422 EQPIPPTGVQ
-437 GTRMRGS
+437 RG
-444 RPAATLARTALDGG
+444 TLASMERDLIARTIHECDGNLSLVAQRLDIARQTLYNKIKKYG
-458 YATALSYE
+458 L
-466 RTGMEEQ
+466 
-473 FVGIGD
+473 
-479 ILHI
+479 

>member
-18 VSLRMLLKNLCEDVQ
+18 VSLRMLLKNVCEDVQ

-41 PTLMRRKKPDVVL
+41 PTLMRRKRPDVVL

-75 IKRTEPDVAV
+75 IKRLEPDVAV

-91 ADIDLAVRGIKEG
+91 ADIDLAVRGMKEG

-119 EKIKKA
+119 EKL
-125 MPASTSS
+125 
-132 SPLPSDEVTEA
+132 SPLLTSLR
-143 GGTALH
+143 GGTENASASDANQALPLGGDGGGLGALM

-181 LSRRSGKQMVT
+181 LSKRHAKQMVT

-207 FGYMRGAFTDA
+207 FGYVRGAFTDA

-252 ALQRRTITRIGGTKE
+252 ALQRRTITRLGGTKE
-267 IPINIRLISATNRNL
+267 IPINIRLISATNCNL

-300 TICLHLPPLRERKE
+300 TICLHLPPLRERKD
-314 EIIPLAEQFIKR
+314 EIIPLAQQFIKKF
-326 YSDFYNKTP
+326 SDFYNKTP
-335 IKLDDKV
+335 IEIDEKT
-342 RQQLLDYPWPGNIRE
+342 RQQLLDYNWPGNIRE
-357 LEHTIERA
+357 LEHTMERA
-365 VILEESP
+365 VIIGEISIPHYSLPTFHS
-372 APPQSTAPLPPG
+372 STPSAS
-384 VGYCDAVGFTPH
+384 
-396 RGAGGLTHEYAPH
+396 
-409 RRQFLARKASHNS
+409 LASMERD
-422 RLAEESFNSGVARRY
+422 LI
-437 GTRMRGS
+437 
-444 RPAATLARTALDGG
+444 ARTIRECDGNLTLVAQRLDIARQTLYNKIKKYG
-458 YATALSYE
+458 L
-466 RTGMEEQ
+466 
-473 FVGIGD
+473 
-479 ILHI
+479 

>member
-1 MKKKGNILIID
+1 
-12 DNEAML
+12 ML
-18 VSLRMLLKNLCEDVQ
+18 VSLRMLLKNVFEDVQ

-41 PTLMRRKKPDVVL
+41 PTLMRRKRPEVVL

-69 MFWLKE
+69 LFWLKE
-75 IKRTEPDVAV
+75 IKHTEPDVAV

-119 EKIKKA
+119 EKLRVL
-125 MPASTSS
+125 
-132 SPLPSDEVTEA
+132 LPSDGRLSHHDNDTQPLIPP
-143 GGTALH
+143 GGGDALQEL
-149 DMVRKVAPTDANIL
+149 VRKVAPTDANIL

-181 LSRRSGKQMVT
+181 LSKRNAKQMVT

-252 ALQRRTITRIGGTKE
+252 ALQRRTITRLGGTKE

-282 QEMVREGTFRED
+282 QEMVKEGTFRED

-300 TICLHLPPLRERKE
+300 TICLHLPPLRERKD
-314 EIIPLAEQFIKR
+314 EIIPLAQQFIKKF
-326 YSDFYNKTP
+326 SDFYNKTP
-335 IKLDDKV
+335 IAIDDKT
-342 RQQLLDYPWPGNIRE
+342 RQQLLEYPWPGNIRE
-357 LEHTIERA
+357 LEHTMERA
-365 VILEESP
+365 VIIGEIGIPHSSLPSSHS
-372 APPQSTAPLPPG
+372 STPSAS
-384 VGYCDAVGFTPH
+384 
-396 RGAGGLTHEYAPH
+396 
-409 RRQFLARKASHNS
+409 LASMERD
-422 RLAEESFNSGVARRY
+422 LI
-437 GTRMRGS
+437 
-444 RPAATLARTALDGG
+444 ARTIHECEGN
-458 YATALSYE
+458 LSQVAQRLEITRQTLYNKIKKY
-466 RTGMEEQ
+466 G
-473 FVGIGD
+473 
-479 ILHI
+479 L

>member
-18 VSLRMLLKNLCEDVQ
+18 VSLRMLLKNVCEDVQ

-41 PTLMRRKKPDVVL
+41 PTLMRRKRPDVVL

-75 IKRTEPDVAV
+75 IKRLEPDVAV

-91 ADIDLAVRGIKEG
+91 ADIDLAVRGMKEG

-119 EKIKKA
+119 EKLS
-125 MPASTSS
+125 PFLTS
-132 SPLPSDEVTEA
+132 PR
-143 GGTALH
+143 GGTENASASDANQALPLGGDGGGLGALM

-181 LSRRSGKQMVT
+181 LSKRHAKQMVT

-207 FGYMRGAFTDA
+207 FGYVRGAFTDA

-252 ALQRRTITRIGGTKE
+252 ALQRRTITRLGGTKE
-267 IPINIRLISATNRNL
+267 IPINIRLISATNCNL

-300 TICLHLPPLRERKE
+300 TICLHLPPLRERKD
-314 EIIPLAEQFIKR
+314 EIIPLAQQFIKKF
-326 YSDFYNKTP
+326 SDFYNKTP
-335 IKLDDKV
+335 IEIDEKT
-342 RQQLLDYPWPGNIRE
+342 RQQLLEYSWPGNIRE
-357 LEHTIERA
+357 LEHTMERA
-365 VILEESP
+365 VIIGEISVP
-372 APPQSTAPLPPG
+372 HSPLPTSHSS
-384 VGYCDAVGFTPH
+384 TPS
-396 RGAGGLTHEYAPH
+396 AS
-409 RRQFLARKASHNS
+409 LASMERD
-422 RLAEESFNSGVARRY
+422 LI
-437 GTRMRGS
+437 
-444 RPAATLARTALDGG
+444 ARTIRECDGNLTLVAQRLDIARQTLYNKIKKYG
-458 YATALSYE
+458 L
-466 RTGMEEQ
+466 
-473 FVGIGD
+473 
-479 ILHI
+479 

>member
-18 VSLRMLLKNLCEDVQ
+18 VSLRMLLKNVCEDVQ

-41 PTLMRRKKPDVVL
+41 PTLMRRKRPDVVL

-75 IKRTEPDVAV
+75 IKRLEPDVAV

-91 ADIDLAVRGIKEG
+91 ADIDLAVRGMKEG

-119 EKIKKA
+119 EKLS
-125 MPASTSS
+125 PFLTS
-132 SPLPSDEVTEA
+132 PR
-143 GGTALH
+143 GGTENASASDANQALPLGGDGGGLGALM

-181 LSRRSGKQMVT
+181 LSKRHAKQMVT

-207 FGYMRGAFTDA
+207 FGYVRGAFTDA

-252 ALQRRTITRIGGTKE
+252 ALQRRTITRLGGTKE
-267 IPINIRLISATNRNL
+267 IPINIRLISATNCNL

-300 TICLHLPPLRERKE
+300 TIGLHLPPLRERKD
-314 EIIPLAEQFIKR
+314 EIIPLAQQFIKKF
-326 YSDFYNKTP
+326 SDFYNKTP
-335 IKLDDKV
+335 IEIDEKT
-342 RQQLLDYPWPGNIRE
+342 RQQLLDYNWPGNIRE
-357 LEHTIERA
+357 LEHTMERA
-365 VILEESP
+365 VIIGEISIP
-372 APPQSTAPLPPG
+372 HSPLPTSHSS
-384 VGYCDAVGFTPH
+384 TPS
-396 RGAGGLTHEYAPH
+396 AS
-409 RRQFLARKASHNS
+409 LASMERD
-422 RLAEESFNSGVARRY
+422 LI
-437 GTRMRGS
+437 
-444 RPAATLARTALDGG
+444 ARTLRECDGNLTLVAQRLDIARQTLYNKIKKYG
-458 YATALSYE
+458 L
-466 RTGMEEQ
+466 
-473 FVGIGD
+473 
-479 ILHI
+479 

>member
-18 VSLRMLLKNLCEDVQ
+18 VSLRMLLKNVFEDVQ

-41 PTLMRRKKPDVVL
+41 PTLMRRKRPDIVL

-104 AADFIVKPFENEVLI
+104 ASDFIVKPFENEVLI
-119 EKIKKA
+119 EKLRA
-125 MPASTSS
+125 L
-132 SPLPSDEVTEA
+132 LPSA
-143 GGTALH
+143 GRLSHHDNDTQPLIPPGGGDALQEL
-149 DMVRKVAPTDANIL
+149 VRKVAPTDANIL

-181 LSRRSGKQMVT
+181 LSKRNAKQMVT

-207 FGYMRGAFTDA
+207 FGYVRGAFTDA

-252 ALQRRTITRIGGTKE
+252 ALQRRTITRLGGTKE

-282 QEMVREGTFRED
+282 QDMVREGTFRED

-300 TICLHLPPLRERKE
+300 TICLHLPPLRERKD
-314 EIIPLAEQFIKR
+314 EIIPLAQQFIKKF
-326 YSDFYNKTP
+326 SDFYNKTP
-335 IKLDDKV
+335 IEIDEKT
-342 RQQLLDYPWPGNIRE
+342 RQQLLDYNWPGNIRE
-357 LEHTIERA
+357 LEHTMERA
-365 VILEESP
+365 VIIGEISIPHSSLPTSHP
-372 APPQSTAPLPPG
+372 STPSAS
-384 VGYCDAVGFTPH
+384 
-396 RGAGGLTHEYAPH
+396 
-409 RRQFLARKASHNS
+409 LASMERD
-422 RLAEESFNSGVARRY
+422 LI
-437 GTRMRGS
+437 
-444 RPAATLARTALDGG
+444 ARTIHECEGN
-458 YATALSYE
+458 LSQVAQRLEITRQTLYNKIKKY
-466 RTGMEEQ
+466 G
-473 FVGIGD
+473 
-479 ILHI
+479 L

>member
-18 VSLRMLLKNLCEDVQ
+18 VSLRMLLKNVCEDVQ

-41 PTLMRRKKPDVVL
+41 PTLMRRKRPDVVL

-75 IKRTEPDVAV
+75 IKRLEPDVAV

-91 ADIDLAVRGIKEG
+91 ADIDLAVRGMKEG
-104 AADFIVKPFENEVLI
+104 AADFIVKPFENEVLL
-119 EKIKKA
+119 EKL
-125 MPASTSS
+125 
-132 SPLPSDEVTEA
+132 SPLLTSPR
-143 GGTALH
+143 GGTENAYAPDANPTLPLGGDGGGLGALM

-181 LSRRSGKQMVT
+181 LSKRHAKQMVT

-207 FGYMRGAFTDA
+207 FGYVRGAFTDA

-252 ALQRRTITRIGGTKE
+252 ALQRRTITRLGGTKE
-267 IPINIRLISATNRNL
+267 IPINIRLISATNCNL

-300 TICLHLPPLRERKE
+300 TICLHLPPLRERKD
-314 EIIPLAEQFIKR
+314 EIIPLAQQFIKKF
-326 YSDFYNKTP
+326 SDFYNKTP
-335 IKLDDKV
+335 IEIDEKT
-342 RQQLLDYPWPGNIRE
+342 RQQLLDYNWPGNIRE
-357 LEHTIERA
+357 LEHTMERA
-365 VILEESP
+365 VIIREISIPHHSLPTS
-372 APPQSTAPLPPG
+372 QSS
-384 VGYCDAVGFTPH
+384 TP
-396 RGAGGLTHEYAPH
+396 YAS
-409 RRQFLARKASHNS
+409 LASMERD
-422 RLAEESFNSGVARRY
+422 LI
-437 GTRMRGS
+437 
-444 RPAATLARTALDGG
+444 ARTIRECDGNLTLVAQRLDIARQTLYNKIKKYG
-458 YATALSYE
+458 L
-466 RTGMEEQ
+466 
-473 FVGIGD
+473 
-479 ILHI
+479 

>member
-1 MKKKGNILIID
+1 MNKKGNILIID

-119 EKIKKA
+119 EKLS
-125 MPASTSS
+125 PFLTS
-132 SPLPSDEVTEA
+132 PR
-143 GGTALH
+143 GGTENASASDANQALPLGGDGGGLGPLM

-181 LSRRSGKQMVT
+181 LSKRHAKQMVT

-207 FGYMRGAFTDA
+207 FGYVRGAFTDA

-252 ALQRRTITRIGGTKE
+252 ALQRRTITRLGGTKE
-267 IPINIRLISATNRNL
+267 IPINIRLISATNCNL

-300 TICLHLPPLRERKE
+300 TICLHLPPLRERKD
-314 EIIPLAEQFIKR
+314 EIIPLAQQFIKKF
-326 YSDFYNKTP
+326 SDFYNKTP
-335 IKLDDKV
+335 IEIDEKT
-342 RQQLLDYPWPGNIRE
+342 RQQLLDYNWPGNIRE
-357 LEHTIERA
+357 LEHTMERA
-365 VILEESP
+365 VIIGEISIP
-372 APPQSTAPLPPG
+372 HSPLPTSHSS
-384 VGYCDAVGFTPH
+384 TPS
-396 RGAGGLTHEYAPH
+396 AS
-409 RRQFLARKASHNS
+409 LASMERD
-422 RLAEESFNSGVARRY
+422 LI
-437 GTRMRGS
+437 
-444 RPAATLARTALDGG
+444 ARTIRECDGNLTLVAQRLDIARQTLYNKIKKYG
-458 YATALSYE
+458 L
-466 RTGMEEQ
+466 
-473 FVGIGD
+473 
-479 ILHI
+479 